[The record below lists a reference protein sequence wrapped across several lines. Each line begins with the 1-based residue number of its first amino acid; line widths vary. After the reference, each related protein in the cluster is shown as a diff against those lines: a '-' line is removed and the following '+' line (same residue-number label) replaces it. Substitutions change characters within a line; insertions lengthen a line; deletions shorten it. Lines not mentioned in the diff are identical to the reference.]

1 MLKRIIPF
9 IATFAI
15 GLIVAS
21 FFVSIIPSFNFKR
34 DGHRGG
40 RRGHRELRYENERL
54 RVENER
60 LKAEKDFTRE
70 VVPMR
75 AEEIPNVELPVP
87 PIPPVAPKRIK

>member
-21 FFVSIIPSFNFKR
+21 FFVSIIPSFKFKR
-34 DGHRGG
+34 GEH
-40 RRGHRELRYENERL
+40 RGHRELRYENERL
-54 RVENER
+54 RIENER
-60 LKAEKDFTRE
+60 LKAENDFTRE

-87 PIPPVAPKRIK
+87 PIPPVAPKRIR

>member
-9 IATFAI
+9 IATFVI

-34 DGHRGG
+34 DGKCRK
-40 RRGHRELRYENERL
+40 GHKELRYENERL
-54 RVENER
+54 RVENEH
-60 LKAEKDFTRE
+60 LKSQSEFTRE

-87 PIPPVAPKRIK
+87 PIPPVAPKRIR

>member
-9 IATFAI
+9 IVTFVI
-15 GLIVAS
+15 GLAVAS

-34 DGHRGG
+34 DGKCRKGQQ
-40 RRGHRELRYENERL
+40 ELRYENERL

-60 LKAEKDFTRE
+60 LNAERDFTRE

-75 AEEIPNVELPVP
+75 VEEIPNVELPVP
-87 PIPPVAPKRIK
+87 PMPPVAPKRVR

>member
-21 FFVSIIPSFNFKR
+21 FFVNIIPSFKFKR
-34 DGHRGG
+34 DGKCRKGKQ
-40 RRGHRELRYENERL
+40 ELRYENERL
-54 RVENER
+54 RIENER
-60 LKAEKDFTRE
+60 LKAENDFTRE

-75 AEEIPNVELPVP
+75 AEEIPNIELPVP
-87 PIPPVAPKRIK
+87 PIPPVAPKRIR

>member
-21 FFVSIIPSFNFKR
+21 FFVGIMPSFKFKR
-34 DGHRGG
+34 DGKCRQ
-40 RRGHRELRYENERL
+40 ELRYENERL
-54 RVENER
+54 RVENEY
-60 LKAEKDFTRE
+60 LKSEGEFTRE

-87 PIPPVAPKRIK
+87 PMPPVATKRVR